1 MPESIRY
8 KIEPLT
14 EIGLLRQCVEIQRRA
29 WGFSD
34 EDLLPLR
41 MLVVCTKIGGQVF
54 GALES
59 DGKVLGFL
67 NAFPATREGKLYLHS
82 QMMGVLPE
90 YQNLGIGKQLKLAQR
105 DEALKRG
112 ISRIEWTFDPLEI
125 RNAHFNI
132 EDLGVICRRFYVNTY
147 GMSSSQLQAG
157 LPTDRLVAEWHLD
170 SARVKGRILRQGVKK
185 RESEYVLVE
194 LPSNMGKLK
203 SENSELALQFQ
214 LDFRQRLLSLL
225 DQDYCVTRFEID
237 QSLQKV
243 RYCLEP
249 FGEHILDL

>member
-1 MPESIRY
+1 
-8 KIEPLT
+8 
-14 EIGLLRQCVEIQRRA
+14 LRQCVEIQRRA

-41 MLVVCTKIGGQVF
+41 MLIVCTQIGGQVF

-105 DEALKRG
+105 EEALKRG
-112 ISRIEWTFDPLEI
+112 IARIEWTFDPLEI
-125 RNAHFNI
+125 RNARFNI
-132 EDLGVICRRFYVNTY
+132 ENLGAICRRFYVNIY
-147 GMSSSQLQAG
+147 GISSSQLQAG
-157 LPTDRLVAEWHLD
+157 LPTDRLVAEWHLE
-170 SARVKGRILRQGVKK
+170 SARVKGRIFRQDVKK
-185 RESEYVLVE
+185 QESEHVPVE
-194 LPSNMGKLK
+194 LPLNMSTLK
-203 SENSELALQFQ
+203 SENSKLALQFQ
-214 LDFRQRLLSLL
+214 LDFRQRLLGLL

-237 QSLQKV
+237 QSLEKV